1 MSIGVVKSV
10 AGKRFR
16 WRERGAVPLLEDVEK
31 AADRM
36 REKDA
41 DARAAR
47 QELREKIRAAHDEGV
62 PFAVVA
68 RAAKLSREWVR
79 RLYAE

>member
-1 MSIGVVKSV
+1 
-10 AGKRFR
+10 
-16 WRERGAVPLLEDVEK
+16 VPLLDDVAK
-31 AADRM
+31 AADEM
-36 REKDA
+36 RAKEA
-41 DARAAR
+41 DAHAAR

-62 PFAVVA
+62 PFAVIA